1 MLRSLLAAAAI
12 VCTASPAAAQ
22 SDFWVGVT
30 TDAISQ
36 AVGQSVNQGV
46 AAREAQCMRGEI
58 PSLAERWM
66 TEIRSGANTTMA
78 RYFNLAAASEGSD
91 VGAAFSR
98 LRRTRTWQ
106 RTSDGSTGDI
116 ESINDPL
123 ARAGGARLGEPA
135 QFFLA
140 GDQLSAAGLWLV
152 RDSEGELLGHYRA
165 VFRRERSVWRLLHLD
180 VGEGAEPPAPLTA
193 YCHQPGDVHAPAFA
207 ESADTEA
214 SAKPSPETAEPVVAP
229 PPMQ

>member
-1 MLRSLLAAAAI
+1 MLRTLLAAAAI
-12 VCTASPAAAQ
+12 ACIASPAAAQ

-36 AVGQSVNQGV
+36 AVGQSVNPGV
-46 AAREAQCMRGEI
+46 SRDVQCMRGEI
-58 PSLAERWM
+58 PPLAERWM
-66 TEIRSGANTTMA
+66 TEIRTGANTTMA

-98 LRRTRTWQ
+98 LRRARTWE
-106 RTSDGSTGDI
+106 RISDGSTGDI

-123 ARAGGARLGEPA
+123 ARAGGARLGEPE

-152 RDSEGELLGHYRA
+152 RDGEGGLLGYYRA

-193 YCHQPGDVHAPAFA
+193 YCHQPGDVSAPVFT

-214 SAKPSPETAEPVVAP
+214 PAKPSPETAEPVAAP
-229 PPMQ
+229 PAQ